1 MSHPLLSVYLSV
13 YLSLHYTT
21 DPVVSRSFSLLSHFW
36 GQDTI
41 PKLAVMD
48 GVLFSFGAR
57 ICCTD
62 YTFLDLVWDGK
73 DDLWI
78 RWVWFIGFLP
88 CFSVSLF
95 YLEDSPS
102 LFINLAIRQDISHSF
117 KRDFA
122 SYHESTISTAA
133 I

>member
-1 MSHPLLSVYLSV
+1 MSHLLLSAYLSV

-21 DPVVSRSFSLLSHFW
+21 DAVVFQSFSLFFVSGVNIRFL
-36 GQDTI
+36 
-41 PKLAVMD
+41 KLAVMD
-48 GVLFSFGAR
+48 GVLFFFFFSFFFFGAR

-62 YTFLDLVWDGK
+62 YTFLDLVWAGK

-78 RWVWFIGFLP
+78 WVWFIGFLP

-102 LFINLAIRQDISHSF
+102 LFINLAVRQDMIAF
-117 KRDFA
+117 VQA
-122 SYHESTISTAA
+122 
-133 I
+133 